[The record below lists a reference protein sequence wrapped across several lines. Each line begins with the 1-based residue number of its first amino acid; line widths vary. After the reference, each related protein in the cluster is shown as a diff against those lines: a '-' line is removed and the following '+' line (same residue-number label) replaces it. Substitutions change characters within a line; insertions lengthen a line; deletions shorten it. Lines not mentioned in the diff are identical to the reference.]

1 MAMWLGEVLTWQI
14 WKKTNSQQ
22 EHALSNISNKG
33 KFERTCHLFKSNK
46 ILNVYQLN
54 VLINLLFM
62 HKIEIKTT
70 PYLFLSNVQVATHIY
85 PTR

>member
-1 MAMWLGEVLTWQI
+1 MAWRSTYMTNL
-14 WKKTNSQQ
+14 KKKKKNSQQ

-33 KFERTCHLFKSNK
+33 KFERTCHLFQSNK